1 VHAADRERLRTLRPG
16 PAAAARWPEGPV
28 CDTCYTS
35 ALRRRVACAACGQQR
50 RLIAPPGPGAIMCA
64 DCAGLP
70 LTHLCAL
77 CGVEDKLFE
86 KGRCARC
93 SLRGRAWDL
102 LAGAGAEA
110 VAGLTVVI
118 EAIAAARNPYSA
130 LNWLR
135 TGAAAV
141 ILAEVAAGRTALTHQ
156 ALDVHPNQRAADY
169 LRHML
174 VASGALPARDEALAR
189 VELWSHQI
197 LDTIDEPAD
206 RRLVHTY
213 LTWRVLQRLRRR
225 SETSPGP
232 RTVTDGA
239 RHRVIAVVAF
249 LAWLRQHDLTLA
261 SCSQGD
267 VETWLATG
275 PAAYDVRDFL
285 AWAADRKHRLA
296 LEIPGPQRKA
306 GTAISPEQRWEL
318 IRRLLH
324 DQTLDLTDRAA
335 GCLLLLFGQHLSRT
349 AVMTTGQIITRD
361 GQVLVRFGQHEV
373 PVPDS
378 LGQILTDLIRGG
390 RTHTGT
396 GSPITSPWLFPGGM
410 PGRPITPSQLGERLR
425 ALGVRAMPGRRAA
438 LIDLAAQLP
447 AAVLADSLNLSPGT
461 AVRWMHQ
468 AGANWNRY
476 AADLARSRN
485 HQP

>member
-1 VHAADRERLRTLRPG
+1 
-16 PAAAARWPEGPV
+16 
-28 CDTCYTS
+28 
-35 ALRRRVACAACGQQR
+35 
-50 RLIAPPGPGAIMCA
+50 
-64 DCAGLP
+64 
-70 LTHLCAL
+70 
-77 CGVEDKLFE
+77 
-86 KGRCARC
+86 
-93 SLRGRAWDL
+93 
-102 LAGAGAEA
+102 
-110 VAGLTVVI
+110 
-118 EAIAAARNPYSA
+118 
-130 LNWLR
+130 
-135 TGAAAV
+135 
-141 ILAEVAAGRTALTHQ
+141 
-156 ALDVHPNQRAADY
+156 
-169 LRHML
+169 
-174 VASGALPARDEALAR
+174 
-189 VELWSHQI
+189 
-197 LDTIDEPAD
+197 
-206 RRLVHTY
+206 
-213 LTWRVLQRLRRR
+213 
-225 SETSPGP
+225 
-232 RTVTDGA
+232 
-239 RHRVIAVVAF
+239 VVAF
-249 LAWLRQHDLTLA
+249 LAWLRRHDLTLA
-261 SCSQGD
+261 SCGQGD

-285 AWAADRKHRLA
+285 AWAADRKHCLA
-296 LEIPGPQRKA
+296 LQIPGPQRTA

-324 DQTLDLTDRAA
+324 DQALDLTDRAA
-335 GCLLLLFGQHLSRT
+335 GCLLLLSGQHLSRT

-390 RTHTGT
+390 RSHTGT

-468 AGANWNRY
+468 AGADWNRY
-476 AADLARSRN
+476 AADLARSRD